1 MYKSGKYAP
10 SLDAGGD
17 QRMVKFFL
25 DEAEPSAKLVGERAV
40 WSWPF
45 PEGALVPRQLE
56 GGADGVGISGDS
68 SVGMGTAPPIW
79 NVVMG
84 LMVKVG
90 ARSML
95 RATR

>member
-1 MYKSGKYAP
+1 
-10 SLDAGGD
+10 
-17 QRMVKFFL
+17 MVKFFL
-25 DEAEPSAKLVGERAV
+25 DEAEPSAQLVGERAV

-56 GGADGVGISGDS
+56 SGEGGVGITGDS

-79 NVVMG
+79 NDVMG
-84 LMVKVG
+84 LMVKVS
-90 ARSML
+90 ARHVP